1 MWKKKCIKEG
11 VMQVDVID
19 GFFNG
24 VVFILLIFLLSRVAH
39 HFHNTKVKLEEIDRK
54 LNVLMDSLDIK
65 E

>member
-1 MWKKKCIKEG
+1 
-11 VMQVDVID
+11 MQVDVID